1 MPENNINVQEQQSA
15 PVNKKKG
22 SGALWAAVIAIA
34 LGLILLITGY
44 IMYINS
50 DKDKYYKVKDYNEV
64 FDGAKV
70 TELELDLDWG
80 DLIIEKSS
88 DDSIHVDATD
98 VSEHFEAKVSGSRFT
113 MGYDSK
119 KNRAIPFGLV
129 FHPMN
134 YKPVVKLMLPDNE
147 YDRFILDMGAGD
159 AKIAFVNCSF
169 LDVNCGAGDVNFS
182 GIECS
187 KAEIDCGAGDLNI
200 TGIECSGIID
210 IDGGAGDITI
220 RDAVAGGMDLD
231 QGVGDFDYTGTMN
244 GNIDADGGVGDITFR
259 LTNPASDFY
268 KGSGKYSLTID
279 SGVGSENIIYNAGQ

>member
-64 FDGAKV
+64 FDGANV

-80 DLIIEKSS
+80 DFIIEKSS

-147 YDRFILDMGAGD
+147 YDRFVLDMGAGD
-159 AKIAFVNCSF
+159 AKIASVNCSF

-187 KAEIDCGAGDLNI
+187 KAEIDCGAGDLHF
-200 TGIECSGIID
+200 TGIDCSGLLD

-231 QGVGDFDYTGTMN
+231 MGVGDFEFTGTMN
-244 GNIDADGGVGDITFR
+244 GDIDADGGVGDITFC
-259 LTNPASDFY
+259 LTNPAEDFT
-268 KGSGKYSLTID
+268 KHGGKYKLSID
-279 SGVGSENIIYNAGQ
+279 KGVGETDVIYNAGQ